1 MKTRVSIN
9 RLLGSYYFKYMSAM
23 YEGEQK
29 DHLFKVI
36 ISVHKQMIADLQ
48 VLISEEEGKVVKNE
62 MNNEKDHMSP
72 EK

>member
-1 MKTRVSIN
+1 
-9 RLLGSYYFKYMSAM
+9 M